1 MKDFLEPKLNVLLF
15 RVEDVITTSGDL
27 VDGDNGVV
35 LPPDEFP

>member
-1 MKDFLEPKLNVLLF
+1 MKEFLEPKLNVLLF
-15 RVEDVITTSGDL
+15 RVEDVITTSGL